1 MGRKRIVDI
10 NINKNHGPHALLE
23 MITVTDN
30 NKCTILLTRMLFVV
44 RQFYSVNVYIHFGSF
59 KCLNQSAQS
68 CELVSSC

>member
-44 RQFYSVNVYIHFGSF
+44 RDSF
-59 KCLNQSAQS
+59 IL
-68 CELVSSC
+68 